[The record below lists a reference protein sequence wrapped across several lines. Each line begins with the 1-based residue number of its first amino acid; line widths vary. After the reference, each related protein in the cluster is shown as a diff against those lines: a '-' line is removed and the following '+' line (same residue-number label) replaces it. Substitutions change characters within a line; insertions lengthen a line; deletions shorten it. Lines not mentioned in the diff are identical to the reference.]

1 MKPKTKTTPDLS
13 LTSPSHA
20 EAVKLGKDHFLQ
32 DNRAVIDEFKNLSN
46 EQIKNR
52 LQETAFPY
60 AVCIESWTG
69 NLNISTV
76 IRNANAFN
84 AREVFYLG
92 AKRFDRRGMQGANNY
107 IDITFL
113 PTVDD
118 LIALKSKYTFVGIDN
133 NLQRAIP
140 LAKHTWIKNTMV
152 IFGAEDV
159 GLTPEVQDLCNDIV
173 YIPQFGSVRSVNCA
187 VASGIIM
194 NDMVTKYLN
203 EKT

>member
-20 EAVKLGKDHFLQ
+20 EAVRLGTEHFLQ
-32 DNRAVIDEFKNLSN
+32 DNRAVIDEFKHLSN
-46 EQIKNR
+46 EEIKNK
-52 LQETAFPY
+52 LQATSFPY
-60 AVCIESWTG
+60 AICIESWTG
-69 NLNISTV
+69 NLNISTA

-92 AKRFDRRGMQGANNY
+92 AKRFDRRGMQGANHY

-113 PTVDD
+113 PTLDD
-118 LIALKSKYTFVGIDN
+118 LINLKSKYTFVGIDN
-133 NLQRAIP
+133 NLKRAVP
-140 LAKHTWIKNTMV
+140 LKKHKWVKDTMM

-159 GLTPEVQDLCNDIV
+159 GLTPEVQNLCNDIV

-194 NDMVTKYLN
+194 NSFVN
-203 EKT
+203 FVNS